1 MENKALDCSE
11 LDKEHGLLEALL
23 KANSGAVTF
32 YGSLGTGRG
41 FGNQPFR
48 EFKIYGEIGENPD
61 TVNFRKFMKEIE
73 ERINADPEIIERSKK
88 CNVEFAEC
96 LRGLL
101 ADSKNDICIGA
112 MVARIQ
118 IGCKRYSYIK
128 NLNFNGR
135 EYEAEINELERIF
148 RLIEV

>member
-23 KANSGAVTF
+23 KANSGAATF
-32 YGSLGTGRG
+32 YGSLGTGRS

-61 TVNFRKFMKEIE
+61 TVNFRKFMKKIE
-73 ERINADPEIIERSKK
+73 ERINADSEIIERSKE
-88 CNVEFAEC
+88 CNIEFAKC
-96 LRGLL
+96 LRKFLV
-101 ADSKNDICIGA
+101 DPKNNIYICS
-112 MVARIQ
+112 MVAGAQ
-118 IGCKRYSYIK
+118 VGCKRYSYIK
-128 NLNFNGR
+128 HLSFNGK
-135 EYEAEINELERIF
+135 EYEAEIDELERRF